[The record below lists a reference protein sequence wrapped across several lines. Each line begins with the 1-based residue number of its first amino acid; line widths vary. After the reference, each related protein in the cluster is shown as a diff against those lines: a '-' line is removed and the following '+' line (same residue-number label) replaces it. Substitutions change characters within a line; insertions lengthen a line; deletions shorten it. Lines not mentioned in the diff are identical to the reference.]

1 MKSIDKI
8 NMILMQKG
16 MSGAEM
22 STKAGFSNSV
32 YSQWNTGKTKPGKK
46 SLVKAAAALE
56 VNVEDIMDD
65 DDLSLPYGYQALNKA
80 QYDLAKLHHE
90 KAQKEENPPPVG
102 DGLVDKI
109 SALAQSP
116 GLLEE
121 LNRFLEL
128 AAEDPETARRFLAFA
143 VQELQS
149 SRPLR

>member
-56 VNVEDIMDD
+56 VNVENIMDD

-80 QYDLAKLHHE
+80 RYDLAKLHHE
-90 KAQKEENPPPVG
+90 KAQKEENLPPVG
-102 DGLVDKI
+102 DGLDAEFLQLMARLTDQERDLVG
-109 SALAQSP
+109 AFAQ
-116 GLLEE
+116 GLL
-121 LNRFLEL
+121 
-128 AAEDPETARRFLAFA
+128 
-143 VQELQS
+143 QI
-149 SRPLR
+149 

>member
-1 MKSIDKI
+1 MNIDFESRLKPLIKEARARGVTDVDMEVAMALPVHSINRWFRGINKSYDRYADRLADYFDVSKHYLYGID
-8 NMILMQKG
+8 
-16 MSGAEM
+16 A
-22 STKAGFSNSV
+22 
-32 YSQWNTGKTKPGKK
+32 
-46 SLVKAAAALE
+46 
-56 VNVEDIMDD
+56 
-65 DDLSLPYGYQALNKA
+65 
-80 QYDLAKLHHE
+80 
-90 KAQKEENPPPVG
+90 ENPPPVG

>member
-1 MKSIDKI
+1 MPFPVNNIREVCKERKTSLAEVERALNIGNGVIARWENGKKYPPIDKI
-8 NMILMQKG
+8 
-16 MSGAEM
+16 
-22 STKAGFSNSV
+22 KAVADHLKVPVSRL
-32 YSQWNTGKTKPGKK
+32 TGET
-46 SLVKAAAALE
+46 
-56 VNVEDIMDD
+56 
-65 DDLSLPYGYQALNKA
+65 
-80 QYDLAKLHHE
+80 
-90 KAQKEENPPPVG
+90 ENPPPVG

-116 GLLEE
+116 VLLEE